1 MKKLFLTCVTLA
13 LVSAPAS
20 GLAQRDQ
27 ALPPPRVVLPNIPP
41 ALPDAPDYRQ
51 DFHWLCLPGRPDPC
65 SSPLPT
71 TALNPN
77 GYGSVGRSSPAPDPP
92 VDCFYVYPTVS
103 RDTGL
108 NSDLVTTEERAAAL
122 SQFARFHEVCRTF
135 APVYRQTTLSALM
148 AALLGQD
155 VTANFETA
163 YGDVRDAFRQF
174 IASRSQGRPFVLIG
188 HSQGSIH
195 LQRLIR
201 EEIEDKPIARRLVSA
216 IIPGF
221 NTIVPEGRDVGG
233 TFRSTPLCRRAEQ
246 TGCVVTWVSFRAE
259 SPPPPQAMF
268 GRADF
273 NGFGPPAPAGMT
285 VACTNPA
292 TLGRGPAPLD
302 SYFPAA
308 VLAQQGAEPVT
319 WSSEGSPPT
328 PWLRAEGL
336 ASGEC
341 VNDGPLGYFAIRV
354 NADPSDVRTDRIPG
368 DVYLLGSI
376 APGWGLHIIDMQ
388 AAQGD
393 LIRLVR
399 RQSAALRGERG

>member
-1 MKKLFLTCVTLA
+1 LHP
-13 LVSAPAS
+13 VS
-20 GLAQRDQ
+20 
-27 ALPPPRVVLPNIPP
+27 PPPPP
-41 ALPDAPDYRQ
+41 TNYVDDRS
-51 DFHWLCLPGRPDPC
+51 WLCLPGRETDVC
-65 SSPLPT
+65 TAPLPT

-77 GYGSVGRSSPAPDPP
+77 GYGSVGRSSPAADPP

-103 RDTGL
+103 RDPGY
-108 NSDLVTTEERAAAL
+108 NSDGDVAEERAAAL
-122 SQFARFHEVCRTF
+122 AQFARFHEVCRTF
-135 APVYRQTTLSALM
+135 APIYRQVTLTALVPAM
-148 AALLGQD
+148 LGQD
-155 VTANFETA
+155 ISENFEIA
-163 YGDVRDAFRQF
+163 YGEVRNAFRQF
-174 IASRSQGRPFVLIG
+174 IASRSHGRPFVLIG

-195 LQRLIR
+195 IQRLIR
-201 EEIEDKPIARRLVSA
+201 EEIEGTQLARRMVSA

-233 TFRSTPLCRRAEQ
+233 TFRSTPLCRRSGQ

-259 SPPPPQAMF
+259 SPPPAQAMF

-273 NGFGPPAPAGMT
+273 NSFGPAAPAGMT

-308 VLAQQGAEPVT
+308 VPVREGAAPVT
-319 WSSEGSPPT
+319 WSSEGEAPT

-336 ASGEC
+336 VSGEC
-341 VNDGPLGYFAIRV
+341 VNDGPLGYLTIRV

-388 AAQGD
+388 VAQGD

-399 RQSAALRGERG
+399 TQSAAFRGERG

>member
-1 MKKLFLTCVTLA
+1 MKRL
-13 LVSAPAS
+13 LVSLAALASIPYAAVAQPGLTTPA
-20 GLAQRDQ
+20 
-27 ALPPPRVVLPNIPP
+27 PPPTNYVDDRN
-41 ALPDAPDYRQ
+41 
-51 DFHWLCLPGRPDPC
+51 WLCLPGRATDGC
-65 SSPLPT
+65 TAPLPT
-71 TALNPN
+71 TALNAN
-77 GYGSVGRSSPAPDPP
+77 GYGSVGRSSPLADPP

-103 RDTGL
+103 RDSGF
-108 NSDLVTTEERAAAL
+108 NSDGDVAEERGAAL
-122 SQFARFHEVCRTF
+122 AQFARFHEVCRTF
-135 APVYRQTTLSALM
+135 APIYRQVTLTALVPAM
-148 AALLGQD
+148 LGQD
-155 VTANFETA
+155 ISANFDIA
-163 YGDVRDAFRQF
+163 YGEVRNAFRQF
-174 IASRSQGRPFVLIG
+174 IASRSAGRPFVLIG

-201 EEIEDKPIARRLVSA
+201 EEIEGKPIARRMVSA

-221 NTIVPEGRDVGG
+221 NVIVPEGRDVGG
-233 TFRSTPLCRRAEQ
+233 TFQATPLCRRADQ

-259 SPPPPQAMF
+259 SPPPAGAMF

-302 SYFPAA
+302 SYFPSA
-308 VLAQQGAEPVT
+308 VPVQQGAAPIT
-319 WSSEGSPPT
+319 WSSEGAPPT

-336 ASGEC
+336 VSGEC
-341 VNDGPLGYFAIRV
+341 VNDGPLGYLAIRV
-354 NADPSDVRTDRIPG
+354 NADPADARTDRIPG

-388 AAQGD
+388 VAQGD

-399 RQSAALRGERG
+399 AQSAAFRGERG